1 MKRIRIAVSGIVL
14 TLTAAGPAAGA
25 EQTVSAVFEDP
36 VPPLRIIAAGGEPF
50 VITSPDGSISGLS
63 IDVWNAASRQL
74 GFGGEITA
82 ASSVDES
89 LERLAAGEAD
99 LVIGPISITEDRAR
113 RLRFTQPYFSST
125 LGIAARPGGTLLD
138 RFAPF
143 LTATFMTGAAG
154 LVGILLIVGTL
165 LWLAERNKNPEHFP
179 SSSSGVGNG
188 IWMALVT
195 MTTVGYGDR
204 VPQTFA
210 GRVIT
215 GVWMLVSL
223 VIASSLTAFLATA
236 LTLSQIEA
244 SSTDFEGRLDEGVVG
259 VVAGTTSETFVRER
273 GGRVAAFDT
282 LGDAFE
288 AAATGDAD
296 AIVFDRPMLQ
306 YLLIQNPE
314 IDLEI
319 APAGYQP
326 QNYGFAATDAE
337 LAHTI
342 SLAILSAQENAELDM
357 IVEDWLGSID

>member
-1 MKRIRIAVSGIVL
+1 MKRIRIGVAGALL
-14 TLTAAGPAAGA
+14 TLVAVCPAAG
-25 EQTVSAVFEDP
+25 QPVSAVFEDP
-36 VPPLRIIAAGGEPF
+36 VIALRIIAAGGEPF
-50 VITSPDGSISGLS
+50 VVTSPDGSISGLS
-63 IDVWNAASRQL
+63 IDVWSAAAREL
-74 GFGGEITA
+74 GIGGEITT
-82 ASSVDES
+82 ASNVDEA
-89 LERLAAGEAD
+89 LDRLAGGDAD
-99 LVIGPISITEDRAR
+99 LVIGPVSITEDRAR
-113 RLRFTQPYFSST
+113 RLRFTQPYFSAV

-143 LTATFMTGAAG
+143 LTATFLTGAAG

-165 LWLAERNKNPEHFP
+165 LWFAERNQNPEHFP

-204 VPQTFA
+204 VPRTFA

-236 LTLSQIEA
+236 LTLSQMDA
-244 SSTDFEGRLDEGVVG
+244 VTTDFEERLEDGVVG
-259 VVAGTTSETFVRER
+259 VVAGTTSETFVRDR
-273 GGRVAAFDT
+273 GGRVVAYDT

-288 AAATGDAD
+288 AAATGNAD

-314 IDLEI
+314 IDLEV
-319 APAGYQP
+319 APSGYQP
-326 QNYGFAATDAE
+326 QSYGFAAADAE

-342 SLAILSAQENAELDM
+342 SLAILSMRETGELGM
-357 IVEDWLGSID
+357 IVEKWLGSID